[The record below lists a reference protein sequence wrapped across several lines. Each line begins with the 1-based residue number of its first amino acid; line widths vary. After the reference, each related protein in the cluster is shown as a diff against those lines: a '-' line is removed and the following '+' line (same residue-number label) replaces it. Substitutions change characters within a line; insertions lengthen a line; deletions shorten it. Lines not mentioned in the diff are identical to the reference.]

1 MVGRELDTFGN
12 VNFVD
17 SASSEVERSGAER
30 SAESTKFQ
38 KSLVRVSTPDT
49 EVASK
54 NRRRQF
60 AASYKAKIVREA
72 DACKEPGEVGALLR
86 REGLYSAQLV
96 AWRKLYRKSGES
108 GFADT
113 KRGRKPTKNPLQP
126 ELDRLQEQ
134 LDRTQKKL
142 AQAELI
148 IDFQKNLCEILGISP
163 ARVSNKGEN

>member
-1 MVGRELDTFGN
+1 MIGREWDTFKN

-17 SASSEVERSGAER
+17 SRSSEVERSGAER
-30 SAESTKFQ
+30 EGGSPKLR

-60 AASYKAKIVREA
+60 AASYKAKIVMEA
-72 DACKEPGEVGALLR
+72 DACKESGEVGALLR
-86 REGLYSAQLV
+86 REGLYSSQLV
-96 AWRKLYRKSGES
+96 AWRKLYRKCGES

-148 IDFQKNLCEILGISP
+148 IDFQKNLCEILGITP